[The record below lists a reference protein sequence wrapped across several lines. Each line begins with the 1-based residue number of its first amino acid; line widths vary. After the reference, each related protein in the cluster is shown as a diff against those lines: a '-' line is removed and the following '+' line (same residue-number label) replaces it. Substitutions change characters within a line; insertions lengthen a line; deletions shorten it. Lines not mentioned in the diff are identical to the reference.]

1 MSLDKL
7 LAIASNPFWVREE
20 CKIPVALNADVS
32 QTCVR
37 REASK
42 ITFEGKFEGDN
53 GDDMVNFFKSIHDE
67 SILSIVD
74 YLYSAV
80 YSAQSLY
87 GINLAFNS
95 KLYPDSSNLLDKGSN
110 IISIRDNK
118 RIDKVYQ
125 VLHEDLRIGV
135 IAKDMNYSNQSKFGQ
150 VTDEGEYIPVD
161 KPTNVQSTVDMIKDF
176 VDFIMEISGIDSDS
190 VISYWATSAILKM
203 LQISGSKVA
212 RYKSASD
219 YQSFVPDPSETGLKA
234 IAWTG
239 LVKFITTVIGL
250 AGLVV
255 RIIKKKKRKNRVK
268 LTSSY
273 VIVFNRSK
281 HFKVYFGDFTL
292 DNYNVYKKEVQDL
305 FNSSDQYAFGIKED
319 LPIVGITKNGDLP
332 EEMLPK
338 LFAQKMSDNKLSIKD
353 LVITAE
359 PRYFDYSL

>member
-1 MSLDKL
+1 MPLDKL

-20 CKIPVALNADVS
+20 CKIPVTLNADIS
-32 QTCVR
+32 QSCVR

-42 ITFEGKFEGDN
+42 ITFEGKFEGSN
-53 GDDMVNFFKSIHDE
+53 GDDITNIFEAIHDE
-67 SILSIVD
+67 SVLSIVD

-80 YSAQSLY
+80 YTAQSLY

-95 KLYPDSSNLLDKGSN
+95 KLYPGTTDLLTKSSN
-110 IISIRDNK
+110 IISIRENK
-118 RIDKVYQ
+118 RIDRVYQ

-135 IAKDMNYSNQSKFGQ
+135 VAKDMNYSNHSKFGQ

-161 KPTNVQSTVDMIKDF
+161 KPANVQNTVDMIKDF
-176 VDFIMEISGIDSDS
+176 VDFIMEIAGIQSDS
-190 VISYWATSAILKM
+190 AISYWATSAVLKM

-219 YQSFVPDPSETGLKA
+219 YQSFVPDPDETGLKA

-273 VIVFNRSK
+273 VIIFSRSK
-281 HFKVYFGDFTL
+281 SFKVYFGDFTL

-332 EEMLPK
+332 EEMLPE
-338 LFAQKMSDNKLSIKD
+338 LFSQNMRENKLSIKD
-353 LVITAE
+353 LIITAK
-359 PRYFDYSL
+359 PRYFDYLL

>member
-7 LAIASNPFWVREE
+7 LEIASNPFWVREE
-20 CKIPVALNADVS
+20 CKIPVTLDADLS
-32 QTCVR
+32 QSCVR
-37 REASK
+37 REAGK
-42 ITFEGKFEGDN
+42 ISFDGKFEGDS
-53 GDDMVNFFKSIHDE
+53 GDNIVNFYKAIHDE
-67 SILSIVD
+67 SVLSIVD

-80 YSAQSLY
+80 YVAQSLY

-95 KLYPDSSNLLDKGSN
+95 KLYPDSSNLLEKGSN

-118 RIDKVYQ
+118 RVEIVYQ
-125 VLHEDLRIGV
+125 VFHEDLKIGV
-135 IAKDMNYSNQSKFGQ
+135 VARDMNYSKKSKFGS
-150 VTDEGEYIPVD
+150 VTDDGAYLPVE
-161 KPTNVQSTVDMIKDF
+161 KPTDVQSTVDMIKDF

-219 YQSFVPDPSETGLKA
+219 YQSFVPDPTETGLKA

-292 DNYNVYKKEVQDL
+292 NNYDIYKKEVQEL
-305 FNSSDQYAFGIKED
+305 FEDSDEYAFGIKED
-319 LPIVGITKNGDLP
+319 LPIVGITKKGDLP
-332 EEMLPK
+332 TEVLLQ
-338 LFAQKMSDNKLSIKD
+338 LFTTKMNDNQITIKD

-359 PRYFDYSL
+359 PRFFDYSL

>member
-1 MSLDKL
+1 MPLDKL

-20 CKIPVALNADVS
+20 CKIPITLSANVS
-32 QTCVR
+32 QVCVN

-53 GDDMVNFFKSIHDE
+53 GDDIANIFEAINDNTV
-67 SILSIVD
+67 LSVVD
-74 YLYSAV
+74 YLSSAL

-95 KLYPDSSNLLDKGSN
+95 KLYPGSSNLLAKGSN
-110 IISIRDNK
+110 IFSIRDNK
-118 RIDKVYQ
+118 RVDIVYQ

-135 IAKDMNYSNQSKFGQ
+135 VAKDMNYSNQSKFGQ

-161 KPTNVQSTVDMIKDF
+161 RPTNVQGTVDMIKDF
-176 VDFIMEISGIDSDS
+176 VDFIMEITGLESDS
-190 VISYWATSAILKM
+190 AISYWATSAILKM

-219 YQSFVPDPSETGLKA
+219 YQSFVPDPTEADVKA
-234 IAWTG
+234 VAWTG

-273 VIVFNRSK
+273 VIIFNRSDN
-281 HFKVYFGDFTL
+281 FKVHFGDFTL

-305 FNSSDQYAFGIKED
+305 FNGSDRYAFGIKED

-332 EEMLPK
+332 EEMLPG
-338 LFAQKMSDNKLSIKD
+338 LFTKNMEENKLRIKD
-353 LVITAE
+353 LIITAE

>member
-1 MSLDKL
+1 MPLSKL
-7 LAIASNPFWVREE
+7 LAIASNPFWVRKE
-20 CKIPVALNADVS
+20 CEIPVTLDANLS
-32 QTCVR
+32 QTSVNNR
-37 REASK
+37 ASK

-53 GDDMVNFFKSIHDE
+53 GDDMVNFFESIHDN
-67 SILSIVD
+67 SRLSLVD
-74 YLYSAV
+74 YLYSAL

-95 KLYPDSSNLLDKGSN
+95 KLYPNSGNLLDRGSN
-110 IISIRDNK
+110 IISTRDNK
-118 RIDKVYQ
+118 RIDIVYQ

-135 IAKDMNYSNQSKFGQ
+135 VAKDMNYSNHSKFGQ
-150 VTDEGEYIPVD
+150 VTDEGEYVPVG
-161 KPTNVQSTVDMIKDF
+161 KPTNVQDTVDMIRNF
-176 VDFIMEISGIDSDS
+176 VDFIMEVSGVSSDS

-203 LQISGSKVA
+203 LQISGSMVA

-219 YQSFVPDPSETGLKA
+219 YQSFVPDPTETDVKA
-234 IAWTG
+234 IAWKG

-273 VIVFNRSK
+273 VIIFNRSK

-305 FNSSDQYAFGIKED
+305 FNRSDQYAFGIKED

-332 EEMLPK
+332 EEMLPE
-338 LFAQKMSDNKLSIKD
+338 LFAQNMSDNKLSIKD
-353 LVITAE
+353 LIITAE